1 MAELRIDGPIDI
13 DPALAMALYRAMP
26 EIGQQA
32 VAQMFASRLM
42 SGPLS
47 EPAIAAAAK
56 VYAERMK
63 IGETSA
69 KALRDGVAAKVR
81 EWGEKQANPERVQ
94 QIIEE
99 ETRRV
104 ARGIAETLA
113 TEAISRVPMGAL
125 IEAVTPVL
133 QDTVKALSQ
142 QYFLK
147 TQNGQKAVMELIEKG
162 LAAAGE
168 VLAEQARDV
177 ALAAAMKPL
186 SQRMA
191 DRMAESGLGVKPLGD
206 NGEA

>member
-1 MAELRIDGPIDI
+1 MAELRIDGPIDV

-47 EPAIAAAAK
+47 ESAISAAAK

-69 KALRDGVAAKVR
+69 RALREGVAAKVR

-104 ARGIAETLA
+104 ARGTAETLA
-113 TEAISRVPMGAL
+113 MEAISRVPMGAL

-133 QDTVKALSQ
+133 QDVVKALAQ

-147 TQNGQKAVMELIEKG
+147 TQNGQKAIMELIEK
-162 LAAAGE
+162 
-168 VLAEQARDV
+168 
-177 ALAAAMKPL
+177 ALAKAHDDLTELACDEAFGLAMKPL
-186 SQRMA
+186 ER
-191 DRMAESGLGVKPLGD
+191 RMAESGLSKKTVGD